1 MEYQILN
8 EKIKFNIKKNVGKV
22 LYIVE
27 GEKREI
33 NLLGM
38 IFKKVLGYKEV
49 ITRSRNGKEKYT
61 YTNKENENSK
71 IVIINSEKS
80 NVASIT
86 NTKFIEEQI
95 ETIKQYD
102 LEFNYENCAIFY
114 IFDNDR
120 ENDEKNIRKLIKMYT
135 NSREPND
142 MNKFDSIGGML
153 LLSYPAIE
161 TFVISNFEKDM
172 INFNKRFDFEN
183 QKLKSYIGSK
193 KYDDYKISI
202 DTLTNAFIE
211 MIRSLKKIDIQQIN
225 LDDLKECNSKVFD
238 YELKNSKRYM
248 LSLILIS
255 FIDLGII
262 EFIEER

>member
-8 EKIKFNIKKNVGKV
+8 EKIKFNINKNVGKV

-86 NTKFIEEQI
+86 NTKFIDEQI

-135 NSREPND
+135 R
-142 MNKFDSIGGML
+142 
-153 LLSYPAIE
+153 
-161 TFVISNFEKDM
+161 T
-172 INFNKRFDFEN
+172 KRHE
-183 QKLKSYIGSK
+183 
-193 KYDDYKISI
+193 
-202 DTLTNAFIE
+202 
-211 MIRSLKKIDIQQIN
+211 QI
-225 LDDLKECNSKVFD
+225 
-238 YELKNSKRYM
+238 
-248 LSLILIS
+248 
-255 FIDLGII
+255 
-262 EFIEER
+262 

>member
-8 EKIKFNIKKNVGKV
+8 EKIKFNINKNVGKV

-86 NTKFIEEQI
+86 NTKFIDEQI

-135 NSREPND
+135 NSR
-142 MNKFDSIGGML
+142 
-153 LLSYPAIE
+153 
-161 TFVISNFEKDM
+161 
-172 INFNKRFDFEN
+172 
-183 QKLKSYIGSK
+183 
-193 KYDDYKISI
+193 
-202 DTLTNAFIE
+202 
-211 MIRSLKKIDIQQIN
+211 
-225 LDDLKECNSKVFD
+225 
-238 YELKNSKRYM
+238 
-248 LSLILIS
+248 
-255 FIDLGII
+255 
-262 EFIEER
+262 